1 MLRGLVRYRTYYLY
15 EQTLGTT
22 RNLNEA
28 DFVREA
34 IREKIRRDA
43 PDFYASIFKEDKD

>member
-1 MLRGLVRYRTYYLY
+1 MK
-15 EQTLGTT
+15 TLIRKIIEIDTH
-22 RNLNEA
+22 LNES

-43 PDFYASIFKEDKD
+43 PEFYASIFKEDKE